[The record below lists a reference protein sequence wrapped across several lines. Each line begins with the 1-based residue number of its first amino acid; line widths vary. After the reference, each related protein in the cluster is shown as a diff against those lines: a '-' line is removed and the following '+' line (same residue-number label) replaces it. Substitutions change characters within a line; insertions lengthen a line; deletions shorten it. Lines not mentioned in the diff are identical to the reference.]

1 MGRVTIRV
9 STRAIGLAALAVFAV
24 ATAARFL
31 GPEHALGA
39 AIKVIA
45 ATLAVGL
52 VPGVL
57 VTILWRPRA
66 ELTLLE
72 TIGFGMALS
81 FGVVHLLTILAVTT
95 HLGPHIILAGAGV
108 GLMLVAVA
116 VVRRNAGAVIL
127 TLDELIVLVPVLL
140 LCIPLYVQGSP
151 FAVYE
156 DQVLAAIVRR
166 LAALDAPR
174 LDNLYATPGIV
185 YTYPFPGA
193 LYFMA
198 LIARLGDIDPLFV
211 YHKLR
216 FFWGPA
222 ALVMLYLGA
231 RALFGYAAVAC
242 AVALTAVVF
251 ICTGVFAMLP
261 EFPAWWG
268 QLVPYSY
275 VPDVAMTVLLPALL
289 VMTFEYVQAAAPR
302 ERRFFVAGAA
312 ALILMLTVV
321 HIREIIQFAAYLGCF
336 VVVAATARRFRRYVA
351 PALTLLGVT
360 LAIAICYILLQ
371 GAIAPR
377 SNDIIGEE
385 RRNLVALAGGIPIQ
399 SMVLS
404 PAAGVL
410 GDFIQDFDQMFAGL
424 IPFFLFAGT
433 IVIVVF
439 RERPMIWLISSS
451 TVAYLAVTTV
461 PLLAIPY
468 IYLTYFEILHIPVRN
483 VIWFVYLLAGALLYV
498 TVLAVGRVRFAEP
511 GLRTRS
517 SLRFAE
523 PGLRTRLSLRFADPG
538 LHAFLLLLTGT
549 IGGLLALLATLTI
562 NRSVPGYFA
571 PLIAAYVLTFVY
583 GLSGG
588 QTPGRLEAFGYRRR
602 GMVTL
607 VALLALFAL
616 WPEREAVE
624 RSDQVTV
631 RWTTGL
637 PEERRMAL
645 EQAFSLKQ
653 AERKADAGAD
663 ENTWNYRL
671 SNVSVDNVR
680 GIVTN
685 PDVVDTHFIDRS
697 TFAVDTQPPPGDHQ
711 ALGVVYATWLQYPGT
726 ILLIGTALFIWA
738 VAFLGPALIAATT
751 DGPAAGSFRAAMG
764 APFHRYAVPFA
775 LLLIPFAFWS
785 ARPTLSPLDLTPMPP
800 AGRAGTPRALFEQI
814 PCVTTPPMPAR
825 FAEEDVVLPERTTC
839 PPDPPVIAWVQANVP
854 VDAVFAVDRWTPYP
868 PQVFMAQQAVIFPTL
883 EASFIAEDRLFRDY
897 YRLFGDRMSRHRV
910 QPFFNAVETP
920 EERAEFVRALGVTHV
935 LVSPVHHDELRPVL
949 DRLPD
954 RYALRY
960 DHARWAVYEALPAN

>member
-1 MGRVTIRV
+1 V
-9 STRAIGLAALAVFAV
+9 SFSIPARTFTVALFGAAAAAGVCRFLNADTTAGAALRVV
-24 ATAARFL
+24 TATM
-31 GPEHALGA
+31 
-39 AIKVIA
+39 
-45 ATLAVGL
+45 AVGVL
-52 VPGVL
+52 PGAL
-57 VTILWRPRA
+57 LMLLWRPRPVVTVI
-66 ELTLLE
+66 E
-72 TIGFGMALS
+72 IFGFGMALS
-81 FGVVHLLTILAVTT
+81 FGIVHLLTILAVTT
-95 HLGPHIILAGAGV
+95 HLAPHIVLAGAGI
-108 GLMLVAVA
+108 GLMVVAVI

-140 LCIPLYVQGSP
+140 LGIPLYLQGSP

-174 LDNLYATPGIV
+174 LDNLYATPGII

-222 ALVMLYLGA
+222 AVVMLYLGA

-242 AVALTAVVF
+242 AVALAAVVF

-261 EFPAWWG
+261 EFPAWWA

-289 VMTFEYVQAAAPR
+289 VMTFEYVQAASSR
-302 ERRFFVAGAA
+302 ERHFFLAGAA

-336 VVVAATARRFRRYVA
+336 IVVAATVRRFRGYVA
-351 PALTLLGVT
+351 PAATLLGVT
-360 LAIAICYILLQ
+360 LVIAIGYTLLQ

-385 RRNLVALAGGIPIQ
+385 RRNLVALASGIPIQ
-399 SMVLS
+399 SLVLS
-404 PAAGVL
+404 PAASVL

-439 RERPMIWLISSS
+439 RDRPLIWLISSS
-451 TVAYLAVTTV
+451 TVAYLAVMTV

-483 VIWFVYLLAGALLYV
+483 VIWFVYLFAGALLYV
-498 TVLAVGRVRFAEP
+498 TVLALAQLRRVRSAEP
-511 GLRTRS
+511 GLRS
-517 SLRFAE
+517 
-523 PGLRTRLSLRFADPG
+523 
-538 LHAFLLLLTGT
+538 FLFVLTGT

-562 NRSVPGYFA
+562 NRSVSGYFA

-588 QTPGRLEAFGYRRR
+588 QTPGRLPFDKAQGTPSASRGVEAFGYRRR
-602 GMVTL
+602 AMVTL
-607 VALLALFAL
+607 VALLALVAL

-637 PEERRMAL
+637 PDERRMAL
-645 EQAFSLKQ
+645 EQAFSLMQ

-680 GIVTN
+680 SIVTN
-685 PDVVDTHFIDRS
+685 RDVVDTHFIDRS
-697 TFAVDTQPPPGDHQ
+697 TFGVEAQPPPGDHQ

-726 ILLIGTALFIWA
+726 ILLIGTALLIWA

-751 DGPAAGSFRAAMG
+751 DVPVAGSFRAAMG
-764 APFHRYAVPFA
+764 APFHRYALPFA

-785 ARPTLSPLDLTPMPP
+785 ARPTLSPLDLAPMPP
-800 AGRAGTPRALFEQI
+800 SGRAGTPRVMFEQI

-839 PPDPPVIAWVQANVP
+839 PPDYSVIDWVRANVA

-868 PQVFMAQQAVIFPTL
+868 PQVFMAPQAVIFPTL

-897 YRLFGDRMSRHRV
+897 YRLFGDRMSRQHV

-920 EERAEFVRALGVTHV
+920 GERAEFVRTLGVTHV
-935 LVSPVHHDELRPVL
+935 LVSPVHYDELRPVL
-949 DRLPD
+949 DRLPEQ
-954 RYALRY
+954 YALRY
-960 DHARWAVYEALPAN
+960 DNARWAVYEALPAN